1 MIGGKRNKKKY
12 SGSNVRIGF
21 TVWLILF
28 IINPSTI
35 PKIIMKKDESK
46 KSLKQRKGEKSKNW
60 QKGEQ
65 G

>member
-1 MIGGKRNKKKY
+1 
-12 SGSNVRIGF
+12 
-21 TVWLILF
+21 
-28 IINPSTI
+28 
-35 PKIIMKKDESK
+35 MKKDESK